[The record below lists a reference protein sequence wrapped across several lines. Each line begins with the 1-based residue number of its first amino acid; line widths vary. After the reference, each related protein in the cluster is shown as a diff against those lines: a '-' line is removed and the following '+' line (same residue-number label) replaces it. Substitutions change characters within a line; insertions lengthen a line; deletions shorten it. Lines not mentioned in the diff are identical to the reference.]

1 MCPPYI
7 LMPKAKGTKKGSSLA
22 EVLEALA
29 PTEVKGKGPPG
40 KNQAATSKRK
50 ATGNPNTARATKGG
64 KKKEDKA
71 AEEQAAAEDKE
82 EEEEEEEEEVE
93 ARRSGLFLVT
103 AVDLKKGTA
112 TGVMDDESIAVNIK
126 ATRGMGSAFAPGHVS

>member
-1 MCPPYI
+1 MKRWLRRKSRERVRPVR
-7 LMPKAKGTKKGSSLA
+7 TKRPRRSARPLA
-22 EVLEALA
+22 T
-29 PTEVKGKGPPG
+29 PTRQGP
-40 KNQAATSKRK
+40 R
-50 ATGNPNTARATKGG
+50 RG

-82 EEEEEEEEEVE
+82 EEEEEFE

-112 TGVMDDESIAVNIK
+112 TGVMDGESIAVNIK

>member
-1 MCPPYI
+1 
-7 LMPKAKGTKKGSSLA
+7 MPKAKGTKKGSSLA

-50 ATGNPNTARATKGG
+50 ATGNPNTARATKGA

-82 EEEEEEEEEVE
+82 EEEEEFE

-112 TGVMDDESIAVNIK
+112 TGVMDGESIAVNIK